1 MCAITPFIRNYRNLT
16 SGVAHMTGSKGKASS
31 SKSSST
37 SKSGKSLP
45 TKGSA
50 SSSKS
55 VSSGK
60 TTTQSSALRSKVGGS
75 KIGGPKPGT
84 KASPAIAPMSAKT
97 DRVKAGLT
105 QQKGAGE
112 KPLASK
118 ESAASVKR
126 IQDGGNKA
134 PSANKGLMSKSSESK
149 VFPSASSAS
158 KFAASRGASA
168 ADDANDP
175 ADRDTPK
182 RNLESPLKKKDLE
195 MFTELL
201 NEEKRKIMRH
211 LEEVSASSEQQL
223 DTSTASGDAADI
235 AALEMTQ
242 ANLQKIGKRE
252 AYLLKKIDLAI
263 QKIADG
269 TYGECEMCGETI
281 AIARLKARPVAQLC
295 IDCKTAQEAEER
307 KFSSRDRSAEG
318 EDEMSEESEEL

>member
-1 MCAITPFIRNYRNLT
+1 
-16 SGVAHMTGSKGKASS
+16 VAFN
-31 SKSSST
+31 KS
-37 SKSGKSLP
+37 
-45 TKGSA
+45 
-50 SSSKS
+50 
-55 VSSGK
+55 
-60 TTTQSSALRSKVGGS
+60 
-75 KIGGPKPGT
+75 
-84 KASPAIAPMSAKT
+84 

-112 KPLASK
+112 KSLASK
-118 ESAASVKR
+118 ESAASAKK
-126 IQDGGNKA
+126 IQDGGIKG

-149 VFPSASSAS
+149 VLPSASSAS
-158 KFAASRGASA
+158 KFAASRGASSI
-168 ADDANDP
+168 DDANDP

-182 RNLESPLKKKDLE
+182 RNLESPLKKKDIE